1 MKDYFNIINGQ
12 FLDKL
17 KIKDDEVGAG
27 IKEYLL
33 LKDRKDVENIITKKK
48 YEKLNEN
55 EMIIL
60 KKMYISIIKYD
71 DDENTQFMTKKIN
84 EILKVSNEELLAFFI
99 KNKFSGLICIETFY
113 FNNSMYF
120 GMSQAKNNISNSNFY
135 KDPRFL
141 KIYFDIIKSIMNLY
155 ITVDDKIIQ
164 KIIDYELKLYEFKM
178 TNDEKRNIKE
188 TVNIHKISNIK
199 FANIDF
205 QKLIKLLLNGV
216 VYSRD
221 DIIIDEKEPFKYYS
235 RIDEYFK
242 DPDFRY
248 YIIWCM
254 LNEFST
260 YTFGKANDYKFRLL
274 MITRGI
280 KKKNEFNKKK
290 IDIMNLLLG
299 HLISKEYY
307 SLIDPEIK
315 PRMYKLIDYLKRS
328 FRQRLQNNKWM
339 DPETKK
345 MAIEKLD
352 RISVD
357 IGEGKL
363 IDFNSMKELSLIYI
377 ENFIIIN
384 DFLFNQS
391 IKSIEKMDKIFI
403 GNIYEI
409 NAYYNPTKNQMTFPF
424 GILRKPYF
432 YNKNWDNLNAVAY
445 NFGAIGSVIAHE
457 ITHGFDDQGKD
468 FDKDGNLRNWWKKE
482 SEDKYNEISKKI
494 GSLYSYHGV
503 NANLTMGEN
512 IADLGAVR
520 ISLTSLKLYLKD
532 INKDLTEELLDM
544 FKKGW
549 AMIWRQKKT
558 KEEAQNR
565 LSSDPHSPPE
575 LRVNIP
581 LNNLEEFNKD
591 NKDII
596 ELW

>member
-1 MKDYFNIINGQ
+1 MKDYFNIINGE
-12 FLDKL
+12 FLNKL
-17 KIKDDEVGAG
+17 KIKDDETGAG

-33 LKDRKDVENIITKKK
+33 LKDRKDVETIITKQK
-48 YEKLNEN
+48 YEKLDEK
-55 EMIIL
+55 EIIIL
-60 KKMYISIIKYD
+60 KKMYISIIKYN
-71 DDENTQFMTKKIN
+71 DDENTVFMKKKIN
-84 EILKVSNEELLAFFI
+84 ELLMVSNEELLEFFI
-99 KNKFSGLICIETFY
+99 KNKFAGLLYIEAFY
-113 FNNSMYF
+113 FNNEMFF
-120 GMSQAKNNISNSNFY
+120 GMSQGKNNISNSNLY
-135 KDPRFL
+135 KDARFI

-155 ITVDDKIIQ
+155 VTVDDKIIQ
-164 KIIDYELKLYEFKM
+164 KIIDYELKLYELKM
-178 TNDEKRNIKE
+178 TNADKRNIKE
-188 TVNIHKISNIK
+188 TINIFKMSDIK
-199 FANIDF
+199 FANINF
-205 QKLIKLLLNGV
+205 EKLIKLLLNENK
-216 VYSRD
+216 YLRD
-221 DIIIDEKEPFKYYS
+221 DIIIDEKQPFQYYS
-235 RIDEYFK
+235 KIDEYFK
-242 DPDFRY
+242 DSDFKY
-248 YIIWCM
+248 YLIWCM

-260 YTFGKANDYKFRLL
+260 FTFGKANDYKFQLL
-274 MITRGI
+274 VITRGI

-328 FRQRLQNNKWM
+328 FKQRLEDNKWM
-339 DPETKK
+339 DPQTKK
-345 MAIEKLD
+345 MAIEKLNKM
-352 RISVD
+352 SVD

-363 IDFNSMKELSLIYI
+363 IDFNNMKELSLIYI

-384 DFLFNQS
+384 EFLFNHS
-391 IKSIEKMDKIFI
+391 IKSLLNMEKIFI

-409 NAYYNPTKNQMTFPF
+409 NAYYNPTKNQMTYPF
-424 GILRKPYF
+424 GILRKPFF

-468 FDKDGNLRNWWKKE
+468 FDKDGNLKNWWQKE
-482 SEDKYNEISKKI
+482 SEDRYNKIAKKI
-494 GSLYSYHGV
+494 GSLYSSHGV
-503 NANLTMGEN
+503 NAELTMGEN

-520 ISLTSLKLYLKD
+520 ISLTALKIYLKD
-532 INKDLTEELLDM
+532 INKELDDKLLEM

-549 AMIWRQKKT
+549 AMIWRQIKT

-565 LSSDPHSPPE
+565 LSSDPHSPPA

-581 LNNLEEFNKD
+581 LNNLEEVNKD

>member
-512 IADLGAVR
+512 IADLGGVR